1 MSGTKSDYLTKQ
13 ILHSMTVN
21 DAISKLRVMLG
32 AATEEVKGVKMEEEV
47 KEEVKV
53 TMAEATLVDGTEV
66 YTEGELE
73 AGAIL
78 FVRAGEGVS
87 EDPFAPAGIHETT
100 DGLLITV
107 GENGEI
113 TSVEDKS
120 PEVEASEEEKKEVEM
135 EEEIKEE
142 VEVKK
147 EFDAEELLEGVA
159 NLLMPYTEEIKE
171 LKEELSV
178 LTSRFNEVADEPAA
192 KKVRNTFS
200 QEANA
205 RATTAEARFDRLVA
219 LRKSRK

>member
-1 MSGTKSDYLTKQ
+1 
-13 ILHSMTVN
+13 MTVEN
-21 DAISKLRVMLG
+21 AISKLRVMLG
-32 AATEEVKGVKMEEEV
+32 ATTEKVKEVNMEEEV
-47 KEEVKV
+47 KEEVEIKA
-53 TMAEATLVDGTEV
+53 AEATLVDGAEV
-66 YTEGELE
+66 YTEGALE

-87 EDPFAPAGIHETT
+87 EDPFASAGIHETT

-107 GENGEI
+107 GDNGEI
-113 TSVEDKS
+113 TAIEDKS
-120 PEVEASEEEKKEVEM
+120 PEVEASEKEKEEVEM
-135 EEEIKEE
+135 EEEIVEE
-142 VEVKK
+142 EVKK

-159 NLLMPYTEEIKE
+159 NLLMPYTDEIKE

-178 LTSRFNEVADEPAA
+178 LTSRFNEVADEPADT

-205 RATTAEARFDRLVA
+205 RATTAEARFERLVA

>member
-1 MSGTKSDYLTKQ
+1 MSGTKSDDLTKQ
-13 ILHSMTVN
+13 ILHSMTVAN
-21 DAISKLRVMLG
+21 AISKLRVMLG
-32 AATEEVKGVKMEEEV
+32 ATTEEVKEVRMEDEEV
-47 KEEVKV
+47 KKETDVK
-53 TMAEATLVDGTEV
+53 MAEAVLVDGTPV
-66 YTEGELE
+66 YTEGELTE
-73 AGAIL
+73 GAIL
-78 FVRAGEGVS
+78 YVRTEED
-87 EDPFAPAGIHETT
+87 EDPMAPTAIHETT

-113 TSVEDKS
+113 TSIEDKS

-200 QEANA
+200 QEAKN
-205 RATTAEARFDRLVA
+205 RQSTSEARFERLVA
-219 LRKSRK
+219 LRNSRK

>member
-1 MSGTKSDYLTKQ
+1 
-13 ILHSMTVN
+13 MTVN

-32 AATEEVKGVKMEEEV
+32 AATEEVKEVKLEEEV
-47 KEEVKV
+47 KVEEKV
-53 TMAEATLVDGTEV
+53 EIKAAEATLVDGTEV

-107 GENGEI
+107 GDNGEI
-113 TSVEDKS
+113 TAIEDKS
-120 PEVEASEEEKKEVEM
+120 SEVEASEKKEEEVAM
-135 EEEIKEE
+135 EEVEEE

-205 RATTAEARFDRLVA
+205 RATTAEARFERLVA
-219 LRKSRK
+219 LRNSRK

>member
-1 MSGTKSDYLTKQ
+1 
-13 ILHSMTVN
+13 MTVN

-32 AATEEVKGVKMEEEV
+32 AATEEVKKVNMEEEV
-47 KEEVKV
+47 KVEEKV
-53 TMAEATLVDGTEV
+53 EIKAAEATLVDGTEV

-107 GENGEI
+107 GDNGEI
-113 TSVEDKS
+113 TAIEDKS
-120 PEVEASEEEKKEVEM
+120 PEVEASEKKEEEVAM
-135 EEEIKEE
+135 EEVEEE

-159 NLLMPYTEEIKE
+159 NLLQPYTEEIKE

-178 LTSRFNEVADEPAA
+178 LTSRFNEVADEPADT

-200 QEANA
+200 EEAKT
-205 RATTAEARFDRLVA
+205 RANTAEARFERLVS
-219 LRKSRK
+219 LRNSKK